1 MVALIKKEYL
11 TVKSVFVM
19 IKEDFFIMMTRKCVN
34 VTRLKQINYLLVNV
48 LQGLHLAADNVFVI
62 IRLNF

>member
-19 IKEDFFIMMTRKCVN
+19 IKEDFFRMMTRKCVN
-34 VTRLKQINYLLVNV
+34 ATRLKQINYLLVNV